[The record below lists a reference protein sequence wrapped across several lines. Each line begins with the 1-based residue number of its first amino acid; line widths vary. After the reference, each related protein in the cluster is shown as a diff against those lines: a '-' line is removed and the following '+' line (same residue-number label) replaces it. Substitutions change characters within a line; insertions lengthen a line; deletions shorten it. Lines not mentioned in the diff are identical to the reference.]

1 MDLKLELLT
10 NAVCEAVKYS
20 IADIQIDASR
30 IIETESFMIL
40 NEIRNIIQNQELS
53 DFDIVENIVII
64 FEKHNISSGSQHD
77 F

>member
-40 NEIRNIIQNQELS
+40 NEIRNII
-53 DFDIVENIVII
+53 
-64 FEKHNISSGSQHD
+64 
-77 F
+77 